1 MNYNYSKLLVKEDS
15 RVVLSNFPTL
25 EDGGYNKKTAKEEI
39 KNNIKELKKFQ
50 EMFYA
55 DDRYSLL
62 IILQARDAAGKDG
75 VIRHVMS
82 GINPQGCMVHSFKTP
97 TKNELEH
104 DYFWRHY
111 RELPQRGMIEIFN
124 RSHYENVLATK
135 VNPQWILNERIPGY
149 GSVDKIDQ
157 SFWDNR
163 YESINAIEKHLYN
176 NGMRILKFF
185 LNISKE
191 EQKQR
196 FLDRINEPDKNWKFS
211 SADLQARSQWDD
223 YTAAYEEMLSKTSKQ
238 YAASM
243 LVIGILSLTIL
254 NSIKSFDP
262 RLKTFTFT
270 VVPLG
275 PRSILTTSWLFI
287 STPAIRVSPTYIILS
302 PGNIP
307 TF

>member
-1 MNYNYSKLLVKEDS
+1 MNYNYSKLLVKENS

-25 EDGGYNKKTAKEEI
+25 EDGGYNKKSAKEEI

-238 YAASM
+238 YAPWY
-243 LVIGILSLTIL
+243 VIPAD
-254 NSIKSFDP
+254 KKF
-262 RLKTFTFT
+262 FT
-270 VVPLG
+270 
-275 PRSILTTSWLFI
+275 
-287 STPAIRVSPTYIILS
+287 RVAVGEIILELFKSLDLHYPPAES
-302 PGNIP
+302 PEILEKAKVRLENE
-307 TF
+307 